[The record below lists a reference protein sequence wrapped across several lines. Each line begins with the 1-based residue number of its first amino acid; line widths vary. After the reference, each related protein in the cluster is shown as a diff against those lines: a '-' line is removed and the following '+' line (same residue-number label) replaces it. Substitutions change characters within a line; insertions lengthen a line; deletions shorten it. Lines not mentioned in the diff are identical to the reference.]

1 MTKPAS
7 MRGRPLASDRDPR
20 EKLLDTATLLFSSQG
35 VAATTVAAIARQA
48 GVTPAMVHY
57 YFKNRDQ
64 LIEAVVDERLC
75 LFVNSIWDPV
85 TGNEAPEQMIMGI
98 VERMIATTE
107 IMPWIPALW
116 VREVLSDGGE
126 LRERMVQ
133 RVPLAKLAR
142 FAENVGRSQQAGAI
156 NPGLEPALIF
166 ISVLGLTMLPLA
178 MARTLKNG
186 PMLPPPL
193 NQVALLDKDVLKRHV
208 TALLLHGL
216 ALPAASSTLRTD
228 PHTDE

>member
-1 MTKPAS
+1 MTRTSPA
-7 MRGRPLASDRDPR
+7 RGRPLASDQDSR

-85 TGNEAPEQMIMGI
+85 TGNEPPEQMIMGI

-133 RVPLAKLAR
+133 RVPLAKLAA
-142 FAENVGRSQQAGAI
+142 FAGNVGRSQQAGTI

-186 PMLPPPL
+186 PVLPPPL
-193 NQVALLDKDVLKRHV
+193 NKVALLDKDGLKRHV

-216 ALPAASSTLRTD
+216 ALPTVPSHD
-228 PHTDE
+228 PLTDE